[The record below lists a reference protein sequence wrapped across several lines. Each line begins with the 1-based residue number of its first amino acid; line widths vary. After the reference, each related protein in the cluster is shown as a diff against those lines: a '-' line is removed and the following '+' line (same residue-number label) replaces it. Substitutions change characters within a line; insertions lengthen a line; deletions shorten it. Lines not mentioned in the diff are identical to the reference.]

1 LIHPGVGEEQRGI
14 VMRDERRGMDFAMA
28 LLDKE
33 VEEPS
38 TYLRTSQHA

>member
-1 LIHPGVGEEQRGI
+1 
-14 VMRDERRGMDFAMA
+14 MDFAMA